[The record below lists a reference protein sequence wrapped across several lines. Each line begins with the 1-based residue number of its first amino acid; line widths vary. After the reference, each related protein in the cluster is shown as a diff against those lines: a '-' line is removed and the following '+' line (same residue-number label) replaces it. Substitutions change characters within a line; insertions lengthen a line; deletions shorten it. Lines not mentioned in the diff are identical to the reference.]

1 MNKLKKTLVIFILY
15 FISCNLCGCDSS
27 ENKNSGNFNN
37 TTSNYSTSNIQ
48 SQNLDSNQNNITN
61 SPNEEEKKQQSNN
74 ENNPEILIG
83 EFETDIK
90 SKSQNRLN
98 NIQIT
103 CSNLNE
109 IIVNPGCEFSFCAT
123 IGKSTEEKGYKK
135 ADVIINKKIVQ
146 ALGGGNC
153 QVSST
158 LYNAIL
164 NAIDNKHN
172 LVVTERHAHGRK
184 VNYVPEGKD
193 AAISHGSKDLKFK
206 NNTDNPLKITA
217 IQENQKVKIQI
228 FEKIH

>member
-15 FISCNLCGCDSS
+15 FISCNLCGCNSN
-27 ENKNSGNFNN
+27 ENKKSNNFNN
-37 TTSNYSTSNIQ
+37 TTFNYSTSNIQ
-48 SQNLDSNQNNITN
+48 SQNLNSNQNNITN
-61 SPNEEEKKQQSNN
+61 SPKEEKIQQLDNAN
-74 ENNPEILIG
+74 TIETLIG

-109 IIVNPGCEFSFCAT
+109 TIIEPGCEFSFCAT

-158 LYNAIL
+158 LYNAVL
-164 NAIDNKHN
+164 NAIDNRHN

-184 VNYVPEGKD
+184 VDYVPEGKD
-193 AAISHGSKDLKFK
+193 AAISHGNKDLKFK
-206 NNTDNPLKITA
+206 NNTANQIKITA

-228 FEKIH
+228 YEKKH